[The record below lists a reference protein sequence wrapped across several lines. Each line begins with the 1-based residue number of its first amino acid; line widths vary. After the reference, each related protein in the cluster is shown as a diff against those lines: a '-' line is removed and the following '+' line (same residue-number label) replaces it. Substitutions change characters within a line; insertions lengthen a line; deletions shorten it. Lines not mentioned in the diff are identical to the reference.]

1 MCSDCLGVFNQSSYV
16 FRLSKCVWPVFL
28 FAQAIYKMKRKGKGG
43 EDPTN
48 LDLMEPSERTAAIF
62 DKMDTN
68 HDGKLSKEEFIDG
81 CMADEGLFKV
91 LSAPGPS
98 RN

>member
-1 MCSDCLGVFNQSSYV
+1 
-16 FRLSKCVWPVFL
+16 
-28 FAQAIYKMKRKGKGG
+28 
-43 EDPTN
+43 
-48 LDLMEPSERTAAIF
+48 MEPSERTAAIF

>member
-1 MCSDCLGVFNQSSYV
+1 
-16 FRLSKCVWPVFL
+16 
-28 FAQAIYKMKRKGKGG
+28 MKRKGKGG